1 MGLLGIAVV
10 GIIVGI
16 VAHLI
21 LGEDGYSWF
30 GEILLALVGA
40 ILFGLITG
48 IFIGM
53 REVKPEVI
61 IAALIGALLVESI
74 VVVVTFRAVG
84 RGFSGS
90 SS

>member
-1 MGLLGIAVV
+1 MGLLGIAAV

-48 IFIGM
+48 IFVGM

-74 VVVVTFRAVG
+74 VVVTTFRAVG
-84 RGFSGS
+84 RGFNRSP
-90 SS
+90 